1 MQLQIDAINLMLQDL
16 GMVDDGL
23 RHRAAFHGCSRE
35 LADLRQ
41 ELRDYLTQR
50 KRGVKASSLE

>member
-1 MQLQIDAINLMLQDL
+1 MQLQLDAINLMLQDL

-35 LADLRQ
+35 LADLRE

-50 KRGVKASSLE
+50 KRGVKTTPLE

>member
-1 MQLQIDAINLMLQDL
+1 MKLQLDAINLMLQDL

-35 LADLRQ
+35 LADLRE

-50 KRGVKASSLE
+50 KRGVKTTPLE

>member
-1 MQLQIDAINLMLQDL
+1 MQLQLDAINLMLQDL

-35 LADLRQ
+35 LADLRE
-41 ELRDYLTQR
+41 ELRAYLTQR
-50 KRGVKASSLE
+50 KRGVKATPLE